1 MFSGSRPLLVPGVL
15 NILIYII
22 GHQLPFTYW
31 LRKTLVWSSDHSE
44 SFSTCPRD
52 NPLCVFSHEHSHT
65 PWEKAIVVRLY
76 LAVLFLQLLSS
87 DHVPLAAAFTYVH
100 LTDMFIQR
108 DLQCSQWNQ
117 FMFSLGIK
125 QGCIVSQLWSQL
137 LSLSELFNESSFL
150 ESSVVWTALV

>member
-65 PWEKAIVVRLY
+65 HGKKRLWLDCISLFYFSSSSLATMFHSLQPLHMCIWQTCLSKETYNALNEISSCFHWESNRGAS
-76 LAVLFLQLLSS
+76 LANYGLNFCRYQNCLMSHRFS
-87 DHVPLAAAFTYVH
+87 KVP
-100 LTDMFIQR
+100 
-108 DLQCSQWNQ
+108 
-117 FMFSLGIK
+117 
-125 QGCIVSQLWSQL
+125 
-137 LSLSELFNESSFL
+137 
-150 ESSVVWTALV
+150 